1 MAQGIY
7 NSGKRLSETLN
18 FILDFS
24 VAEADKVEVF
34 PQNLKIVPVVNSCIE
49 QFDENLKKKNLTL
62 KTEFP
67 VEDVYSSLDER
78 LFKRIVY
85 NLIDNAVKFTQ
96 TGGILVKVEKENIDG
111 TPWSVLKVKDSG
123 IGIKE
128 ENFNL
133 IYEDFRQV
141 SEGISRHF
149 EGTGLGLTITKKTV
163 ELMGGTISV
172 QSIYGE
178 GTTFTV
184 KFPMTKNPFLATNL
198 IKTDKSSQLADASQ
212 DRFPVALY
220 IEDDPIN
227 RDVMVMF
234 LKKTC
239 QVATAGS
246 AEAALNMAT
255 SKRYD
260 LFLVDINLGESM
272 SGMEV
277 VKSLLTMPD
286 YSNTPIIAVT
296 AYSMGNERSEFLR
309 GGCTHYLAKPFRKRE
324 LIDLIESILL

>member
-1 MAQGIY
+1 
-7 NSGKRLSETLN
+7 
-18 FILDFS
+18 
-24 VAEADKVEVF
+24 
-34 PQNLKIVPVVNSCIE
+34 
-49 QFDENLKKKNLTL
+49 
-62 KTEFP
+62 
-67 VEDVYSSLDER
+67 
-78 LFKRIVY
+78 
-85 NLIDNAVKFTQ
+85 
-96 TGGILVKVEKENIDG
+96 
-111 TPWSVLKVKDSG
+111 VLQVKDTG
-123 IGIKE
+123 IGIKN

-133 IYEDFRQV
+133 IFEDFRQV
-141 SEGISRHF
+141 SEGISRQF

-172 QSIYGE
+172 DSTFGE
-178 GTTFTV
+178 GATFIV

-239 QVATAGS
+239 QVDTAGS

-260 LFLVDINLGESM
+260 LILVDINLGESM

-277 VKSLLTMPD
+277 VKLLLTMPD
-286 YSNTPIIAVT
+286 YCNTPIIAVT

-324 LIDLIESILL
+324 LIDLVESILL